1 MTEKENP
8 MSDITTLKTLCD
20 ELKVDPKIARKRL
33 RTAIEQVDQY
43 PDLVKSHK
51 HRGSWKWK
59 TGDEAEQQAR
69 TVVGGM
75 VLEAEVAPST

>member
-1 MTEKENP
+1 MTVKENP
-8 MSDITTLKTLCD
+8 MSDITTLKALCD

-33 RTAIEQVDQY
+33 RTAIGQTEQY

-59 TGDEAEQQAR
+59 PASEAEQQAR
-69 TVVGGM
+69 TVIGGSN
-75 VLEAEVAPST
+75 AI